1 MKKVILGIF
10 ILVCVGWIAFF
21 SLETLGVSNSFDPAT
36 LFGEQDEE
44 VLIINRQNEI
54 LPGSLEE
61 LAGVPCEELYN
72 DLNDSSFHQCFI
84 SLKQPHM
91 LLINRSGWDVI
102 KVGKLFRSLEIKNL
116 IESQGTFEVG
126 KYEGRYLKQGL
137 YLAEKGFESAGSE
150 GWKQLQDKKA
160 SASVVKL
167 TANPKVT
174 DIYLKG
180 ANRFD
185 YITKVDS
192 LLNSTQID
200 DEELFSRFVSNQVSS
215 YHFYEREYY
224 ATLDS
229 TYLSGPMYEWLNRG
243 FVTVETN
250 VGKAIICDYVL
261 GQDPVLNLRD
271 KEQNDTSNVFTTAL
285 TSTFPSKE
293 GTYQIDYLEDLVVIS
308 ETRAVIDQLLAD
320 TKLGKTISS
329 NEILRN
335 RLYENLPHLVSER
348 FVNSEKAF
356 SKAIYNGHVLVA
368 KTNQVNSANPI
379 VQKKSFSMNVAA
391 RIMDFDVLTGD
402 GNVACSDQN
411 NNLTL
416 FLNGI
421 KEWTTNLP
429 AKIEHLQALDIYAN
443 EDQQICAQTYN
454 QIFLFNKQGQN
465 VGSYPVKLDQEI
477 TSKVTFY
484 RWKGSGYF
492 VFGTSDGKAH
502 VYDMQGREIRVFN
515 IGISATRQ
523 VDAWASQSRLFFGFA
538 NESSFYMYDAD
549 KRKMHRNFTIEGGCL
564 SGRVPNEIFQY
575 GLKNDRLFRIDQK
588 GTKAQLLT
596 IPQGNILKVFD
607 ENKNPLLVVKSANE
621 IKLINAEGIQ
631 IGSVQLPFNEV
642 ADVDIAFT
650 NNGKTLLSVIDG
662 LENNVYLYRVG
673 GDVLLVKPLEG
684 QQKVDFKTSGS
695 NKKITTIVDQ
705 FIVQYFEN

>member
-21 SLETLGVSNSFDPAT
+21 SLETLGVSNSFDPVA

-72 DLNDSSFHQCFI
+72 DLTDSSFHQCFI

-137 YLAEKGFESAGSE
+137 YLYEKGFESTGSE

-167 TANPKVT
+167 TAIPKVT

-192 LLNSTQID
+192 LLNSTQVD

-215 YHFYEREYY
+215 YHFFEREYY

-229 TYLSGPMYEWLNRG
+229 TYVNGPMYEWLNRG

-250 VGKAIICDYVL
+250 AGKAIICDYVL

-271 KEQNDTSNVFTTAL
+271 KEQNDTSNTFTTAL
-285 TSTFPSKE
+285 NSTFPSKN

-308 ETRAVIDQLLAD
+308 ETRAVIDQLMAD
-320 TKLGKTISS
+320 TKLGKTISA

-348 FVNSEKAF
+348 FVNSEKAY
-356 SKAIYNGHVLVA
+356 SKAMYNGHVLVA
-368 KTNQVNSANPI
+368 KTNQVNTENSI

-391 RIMDFDVLTGD
+391 RIMDFDVLTGE

-411 NNLTL
+411 NNLML

-454 QIFLFNKQGQN
+454 QIFLFDKQGQN

-484 RWKGSGYF
+484 RWKGSGFF

-515 IGISATRQ
+515 IGILATRQ
-523 VDAWASQSRLFFGFA
+523 VDAWASQGRLFFGFA

-549 KRKMHRNFTIEGGCL
+549 KRKMHRNFTIESGCL

-596 IPQGNILKVFD
+596 VPQGKILKVFD
-607 ENKNPLLVVKSANE
+607 ENKNPLLVIKSANE
-621 IKLINAEGIQ
+621 IKLLNTEGIQ

-642 ADVDIAFT
+642 ADVDVAFT
-650 NNGKTLLSVIDG
+650 DNGKTLLSVIDG